1 VTHEPGWAIFCG
13 PGVPSAVTASMAGI
27 VVKPRARI
35 FHGHDWVYGSE
46 VLKTFGNAQAGEVIS
61 LKDGQDRSLGSAIY
75 NPRSQIVAR
84 RFSRRR
90 QELDR
95 DFFVRRISQAIACRE
110 KLGVLRNP
118 GRIVSS
124 ESDGLPGLIIDRY
137 GSHLV
142 LQTLTLAMDRRKEL
156 IVEVAKQLLSPSSII
171 ERNDAPIRKAEGLDL
186 VTGILYGEEPDG
198 VELESKGM
206 KFRVDLLRG
215 QKTGLYLDQ
224 MDNYEAVAG
233 LASGLRVLDCFSN
246 QGAFAIACAKA
257 GASAVTAVEISGASV
272 KLINENAHLNGVT
285 ITTEEAN
292 AFDYLSKQIR
302 ENVQFDLIILDP
314 PSFTKS
320 KESLNS
326 ARRGYKEIHLRA
338 LQLLPPDGCLATFS
352 CSHHVSRE
360 MFLQMIVDAS
370 VDAKRHLRILNYLSQ
385 PLDHPI
391 LPHIPETEYLKGYL
405 LQVLPGR

>member
-1 VTHEPGWAIFCG
+1 
-13 PGVPSAVTASMAGI
+13 MAGI

-46 VLKTFGNAQAGEVIS
+46 VLKTFGNPEPGDVIS

-75 NPRSQIVAR
+75 NPNSQIIAR
-84 RFSRRR
+84 RFSRRK

-95 DFFVRRISQAIACRE
+95 EFFERRISQALAARE
-110 KLGVLRNP
+110 KLGILRNP
-118 GRIVSS
+118 GRLVSS

-142 LQTLTLAMDRRKEL
+142 LQTLTLAMDRRKDL
-156 IVEVAKQLLSPSSII
+156 IAEVAKQLLSPTSIV
-171 ERNDAPIRKAEGLDL
+171 ERNDAPIRKAEGLAL
-186 VTGILYGEEPDG
+186 ITGFLFGEQQEQI
-198 VELESKGM
+198 ELEAKGIR
-206 KFRVDLLRG
+206 FHVDLLTG
-215 QKTGLYLDQ
+215 HKTGLYLDQ
-224 MDNYEAVAG
+224 LDNYETVAE
-233 LASGLRVLDCFSN
+233 LAGGMRVLDCFSN
-246 QGAFAIACAKA
+246 QGAFAVACAKA
-257 GASAVTAVEISGASV
+257 GASAVTAVEISGHQV
-272 KLINENAHLNGVT
+272 KLIKENAQLNGVP
-285 ITTEEAN
+285 ITTVEEN
-292 AFDYLSKQIR
+292 VFDYLSSQIR
-302 ENVQFDLIILDP
+302 ENAQFDLIILDP

-338 LQLLPPDGCLATFS
+338 LQLLSPNGYLATFS

-360 MFLQMIVDAS
+360 MFLEMIVDAS
-370 VDAKRHLRILNYLSQ
+370 VDAKRYVRIIKYLSQ
-385 PLDHPI
+385 PLDHPV

>member
-1 VTHEPGWAIFCG
+1 
-13 PGVPSAVTASMAGI
+13 MAGI
-27 VVKPRARI
+27 VIKPRARI
-35 FHGHDWVYGSE
+35 FHGHDWIYGSE
-46 VLKTFGNAQAGEVIS
+46 VLKTFGNPEPGEVIS

-75 NPRSQIVAR
+75 NPNSQIIAR

-90 QELDR
+90 QELDH
-95 DFFVRRISQAIACRE
+95 DFFVRRISQALASRE
-110 KLGVLRNP
+110 KLGALRNP

-137 GSHLV
+137 GIHLV
-142 LQTLTLAMDRRKEL
+142 LQTLTLAMDRRKAL
-156 IVEVAKQLLSPSSII
+156 IVEVAKQLLSPRSII
-171 ERNDAPIRKAEGLDL
+171 ERNDAPIRKAEKLEMATGLL
-186 VTGILYGEEPDG
+186 FGEHPGPITVEAKGIR
-198 VELESKGM
+198 
-206 KFRVDLLRG
+206 FNVDLLTG
-215 QKTGLYLDQ
+215 HKTGLYLDQ
-224 MDNYEAVAG
+224 LDNCQEVAE
-233 LASGLRVLDCFSN
+233 LADGMRVLDCFSN

-257 GASAVTAVEISGASV
+257 GASAVTAVEINGQLV
-272 KLINENAHLNGVT
+272 KSINENAQLNGVV

-292 AFDYLSKQIR
+292 AFDFLSNQIR

-320 KESLNS
+320 KESIDG

-338 LQLLPPDGCLATFS
+338 LQLLSPDGYLATFS

-360 MFLQMIVDAS
+360 MFLEMIVDAS
-370 VDAKRHLRILNYLSQ
+370 VDAKRHVRIVKYLSQ

>member
-1 VTHEPGWAIFCG
+1 
-13 PGVPSAVTASMAGI
+13 MAGI

-46 VLKTFGNAQAGEVIS
+46 VLKTFGNPQGGDVIS

-75 NPRSQIVAR
+75 NANSQIIAR
-84 RFSRRR
+84 RFSRRK
-90 QELDR
+90 QDLDQ
-95 DFFVRRISQAIACRE
+95 DFFVRRIGQAIASRE

-118 GRIVSS
+118 GRVVWS

-137 GSHLV
+137 GANLV
-142 LQTLTLAMDRRKEL
+142 LQTLTLAMDRRKDL
-156 IVEVAKQLLSPSSII
+156 IAEVAKQLLSPSSIV
-171 ERNDAPIRKAEGLDL
+171 ERNDAPIRKAEGLEM
-186 VTGILYGEEPDG
+186 VTGLLFGEPPG
-198 VELESKGM
+198 TIVLEAKGIR
-206 KFRVDLLRG
+206 FHVDLLTG
-215 QKTGLYLDQ
+215 HKTGLYLDQ
-224 MDNYEAVAG
+224 LDNYEAVAG
-233 LASGLRVLDCFSN
+233 LADGMRVLDCFSN

-257 GASAVTAVEISGASV
+257 GASAVTAVEISGHLV
-272 KLINENAHLNGVT
+272 KQIDENAQLNGVT
-285 ITTEEAN
+285 ITTQEAN
-292 AFDYLSKQIR
+292 AFDYLSNQIR

-338 LQLLPPDGCLATFS
+338 LQLLPPDGYLATFS

-360 MFLQMIVDAS
+360 MFLEMIVEAS
-370 VDAKRHLRILNYLSQ
+370 VDAKRHVRIIKYLSQ

-391 LPHIPETEYLKGYL
+391 LPHLPETEYLKGYL
-405 LQVLPGR
+405 LQALPGR

>member
-1 VTHEPGWAIFCG
+1 
-13 PGVPSAVTASMAGI
+13 MAGI

-46 VLKTFGNAQAGEVIS
+46 VLKTFGNPEPGDVIS

-75 NPRSQIVAR
+75 NPNSQIIAR
-84 RFSRRR
+84 RFSRRK

-95 DFFVRRISQAIACRE
+95 EFFERRISQALAARE
-110 KLGVLRNP
+110 KLGILRNP
-118 GRIVSS
+118 GRLVSS

-142 LQTLTLAMDRRKEL
+142 LQTLTLAMDRRKDL
-156 IVEVAKQLLSPSSII
+156 IVEVAKQLLSPTSIV
-171 ERNDAPIRKAEGLDL
+171 ERNDAPIRKAEGLAL
-186 VTGILYGEEPDG
+186 ITGFLFGEQLEQI
-198 VELESKGM
+198 ELEAKGIR
-206 KFRVDLLRG
+206 FHVDLLTG
-215 QKTGLYLDQ
+215 HKTGLYLDQ
-224 MDNYEAVAG
+224 LDNYETVAE
-233 LASGLRVLDCFSN
+233 LAGGMRVLDCFSN
-246 QGAFAIACAKA
+246 QGAFAVACAKA
-257 GASAVTAVEISGASV
+257 GASAVTAVEISGHQV
-272 KLINENAHLNGVT
+272 KLIKENAQLNGVP
-285 ITTEEAN
+285 ITTVEEN
-292 AFDYLSKQIR
+292 VFDYLSSQIR
-302 ENVQFDLIILDP
+302 ENAQFDLIILDP

-338 LQLLPPDGCLATFS
+338 LQLLSPNGYLATFS

-360 MFLQMIVDAS
+360 MFLEMIVDAS
-370 VDAKRHLRILNYLSQ
+370 VDAKRYVRIIKYLSQ
-385 PLDHPI
+385 PLDHPV

>member
-1 VTHEPGWAIFCG
+1 MG
-13 PGVPSAVTASMAGI
+13 GI

-46 VLKTFGNAQAGEVIS
+46 VLKTFGKPEPGDVIS

-75 NPRSQIVAR
+75 NPNSQIIAR

-90 QELDR
+90 QELDH
-95 DFFVRRISQAIACRE
+95 DFFVRRISQAVACRE
-110 KLGVLRNP
+110 KLGVLHNP
-118 GRIVSS
+118 GRVVWS

-137 GSHLV
+137 GWHLV

-156 IVEVAKQLLSPSSII
+156 IVEVAKQLLSPRSII
-171 ERNDAPIRKAEGLDL
+171 ERNDAPIRKAEGLDM
-186 VTGILYGEEPDG
+186 VTGLLFGEQPG
-198 VELESKGM
+198 TIALEARGIS
-206 KFRVDLLRG
+206 FQVDLLTG
-215 QKTGLYLDQ
+215 HKTGLYLDQ
-224 MDNYEAVAG
+224 LDNYEAVAK
-233 LASGLRVLDCFSN
+233 LAKGMRILDCFSN

-257 GASAVTAVEISGASV
+257 GASTVTAVEISGQLV
-272 KLINENAHLNGVT
+272 KLINENAQLNGVT

-292 AFDYLSKQIR
+292 VFDYLSKQIR

-320 KESLNS
+320 KESINS
-326 ARRGYKEIHLRA
+326 ALRGYKEIHLRA
-338 LQLLPPDGCLATFS
+338 LQLLPPDGYLATFS

-360 MFLQMIVDAS
+360 TFLEMIVDAS
-370 VDAKRHLRILNYLSQ
+370 VDAKRHVRIVKSLSQ

>member
-1 VTHEPGWAIFCG
+1 
-13 PGVPSAVTASMAGI
+13 MAGI

-46 VLKTFGNAQAGEVIS
+46 VLKTFGNPEPGDVIS

-75 NPRSQIVAR
+75 NPNSQIIAR
-84 RFSRRR
+84 RFSRRK
-90 QELDR
+90 QDLDR
-95 DFFVRRISQAIACRE
+95 DFFVRRISQAMAARE
-110 KLGVLRNP
+110 KLGILRNP

-137 GSHLV
+137 GLHLV

-156 IVEVAKQLLSPSSII
+156 IVEVAKQLLSPSSIV
-171 ERNDAPIRKAEGLDL
+171 ERNDAPIRKAEGLEL
-186 VTGILYGEEPDG
+186 VTGFLFGEQQERIA
-198 VELESKGM
+198 LEAKGIR
-206 KFRVDLLRG
+206 FHVDLLTG
-215 QKTGLYLDQ
+215 HKTGLYLDQ
-224 MDNYEAVAG
+224 LDNYETVAE
-233 LASGLRVLDCFSN
+233 LAGGMRVLDCFAN

-257 GASAVTAVEISGASV
+257 GASAVTAVEISGPLV
-272 KLINENAHLNGVT
+272 KLIHENAQLNGVT
-285 ITTEEAN
+285 IIAEEKN
-292 AFDYLSKQIR
+292 VFDYLSRQIR
-302 ENVQFDLIILDP
+302 ENAQFDLIILDP

-320 KESLNS
+320 KESLDS

-338 LQLLPPDGCLATFS
+338 LQLLPPNGYLATFS

-360 MFLQMIVDAS
+360 MFLEIIVEAS
-370 VDAKRHLRILNYLSQ
+370 VDAKRYVRIVKYLSQ
-385 PLDHPI
+385 PLDHPV

>member
-1 VTHEPGWAIFCG
+1 
-13 PGVPSAVTASMAGI
+13 MAGI

-35 FHGHDWVYGSE
+35 FHGHDWIYGSE
-46 VLKTFGNAQAGEVIS
+46 VLKTFGNPEAGDVIS

-75 NPRSQIVAR
+75 NPNSQIIAR
-84 RFSRRR
+84 RFSRRK
-90 QELDR
+90 QELDH
-95 DFFVRRISQAIACRE
+95 DFFVRRISQAIASRE

-118 GRIVSS
+118 GRVVWS

-137 GSHLV
+137 GLHLV
-142 LQTLTLAMDRRKEL
+142 LQTLTLAMDRRKDL
-156 IVEVAKQLLSPSSII
+156 IVEVVKQLLSPGSII
-171 ERNDAPIRKAEGLDL
+171 ERNDAPIRKAERLDL
-186 VTGILYGEEPDG
+186 VTGLLFGEQPG
-198 VELESKGM
+198 TIELEAKGIR
-206 KFRVDLLRG
+206 FHVDLMTG

-224 MDNYEAVAG
+224 LDNYEAVAK
-233 LASGLRVLDCFSN
+233 LADGRRVLDCFSN

-257 GASAVTAVEISGASV
+257 GASAVTAVEISGQLV
-272 KLINENAHLNGVT
+272 KLINENAQLNGVT

-292 AFDYLSKQIR
+292 VFDYLSAQIR

-314 PSFTKS
+314 PSFTKT
-320 KESLNS
+320 KESLTN

-338 LQLLPPDGCLATFS
+338 LQLLPPDGYLATFS

-360 MFLQMIVDAS
+360 MFLQMIVEAS
-370 VDAKRHLRILNYLSQ
+370 GDAKRHVRIIKYLSQ

>member
-1 VTHEPGWAIFCG
+1 
-13 PGVPSAVTASMAGI
+13 MAGI

-46 VLKTFGNAQAGEVIS
+46 VLKTFGKPEPGDVIS

-75 NPRSQIVAR
+75 NPNSQIIAR

-90 QELDR
+90 QELDH
-95 DFFVRRISQAIACRE
+95 DFFVRRISQAMASRE
-110 KLGVLRNP
+110 KLGALRNP
-118 GRIVSS
+118 GRVVWS
-124 ESDGLPGLIIDRY
+124 ESDGLPGLIIDQY
-137 GSHLV
+137 GQHLV

-156 IVEVAKQLLSPSSII
+156 IVEVAKQLLSPLSII
-171 ERNDAPIRKAEGLDL
+171 ERNDAPIRKAEGLEMVSGL
-186 VTGILYGEEPDG
+186 LFGEQPG
-198 VELESKGM
+198 TIALEAKGM
-206 KFRVDLLRG
+206 QFHVDLQTG
-215 QKTGLYLDQ
+215 HKTGLYLDQ
-224 MDNYEAVAG
+224 LDNYEAVAE
-233 LASGLRVLDCFSN
+233 LAAGMRVLDCFSN

-257 GASAVTAVEISGASV
+257 GASTVTAVEISGHLV
-272 KLINENAHLNGVT
+272 KLINENAQLNGVT

-292 AFDYLSKQIR
+292 VFDYLSKQIR
-302 ENVQFDLIILDP
+302 ESVQFDLIILDP

-320 KESLNS
+320 KESINS
-326 ARRGYKEIHLRA
+326 ALRGYKEIHLRA
-338 LQLLPPDGCLATFS
+338 LQLLPPDGYLATFS

-360 MFLQMIVDAS
+360 TFLEMIVDAS
-370 VDAKRHLRILNYLSQ
+370 VDAKRHVRIVKYLSQ

>member
-1 VTHEPGWAIFCG
+1 
-13 PGVPSAVTASMAGI
+13 MAGI

-46 VLKTFGNAQAGEVIS
+46 VLKTFGKPEAGDVIS
-61 LKDGQDRSLGSAIY
+61 LKDGQDRTLGSAIY
-75 NPRSQIVAR
+75 NPNSQIVAR

-90 QELDR
+90 QELDH

-118 GRIVSS
+118 GRIVWS
-124 ESDGLPGLIIDRY
+124 ESDGLPGVIIDRY
-137 GSHLV
+137 ELHLV

-171 ERNDAPIRKAEGLDL
+171 ERNDAPVRKAEGLDM
-186 VTGILYGEEPDG
+186 VTGLLFGEQPGMIALDA
-198 VELESKGM
+198 KGIR
-206 KFRVDLLRG
+206 FHVDLLTG
-215 QKTGLYLDQ
+215 HKTGLYLDQ
-224 MDNYEAVAG
+224 LDNYEAVAE
-233 LASGLRVLDCFSN
+233 LASGMRVLDCFSN

-257 GASAVTAVEISGASV
+257 GASTVTAVEISGQLV

-292 AFDYLSKQIR
+292 VFDYLSNQIR

-320 KESLNS
+320 KESINS
-326 ARRGYKEIHLRA
+326 ALRGYKEIHLRA
-338 LQLLPPDGCLATFS
+338 LQLLPPDGYLATFS
-352 CSHHVSRE
+352 CSHHISRE
-360 MFLQMIVDAS
+360 LFLEMIVDAS
-370 VDAKRHLRILNYLSQ
+370 VDAKRHVRIVKYLSQ

>member
-1 VTHEPGWAIFCG
+1 
-13 PGVPSAVTASMAGI
+13 MAGI

-46 VLKTFGNAQAGEVIS
+46 VLKTFGNPQPGDVIS

-75 NPRSQIVAR
+75 NPNSQIIAR
-84 RFSRRR
+84 RFSRRK

-95 DFFVRRISQAIACRE
+95 EFFERRISQASAARE
-110 KLGVLRNP
+110 KLGILRNP

-156 IVEVAKQLLSPSSII
+156 IVEVAKQLLSPASIV
-171 ERNDAPIRKAEGLDL
+171 ERNDAPIRKAEGLAL
-186 VTGILYGEEPDG
+186 ITGFLFGEQQEQI
-198 VELESKGM
+198 ELEAKGIR
-206 KFRVDLLRG
+206 FYVDLLTG
-215 QKTGLYLDQ
+215 HKTGLYLDQ
-224 MDNYEAVAG
+224 LDNYETVAE
-233 LASGLRVLDCFSN
+233 LAGGMRVLDCFSN
-246 QGAFAIACAKA
+246 QGAFAVACGKA
-257 GASAVTAVEISGASV
+257 GASAVTAVEISGHQV
-272 KLINENAHLNGVT
+272 KLIKENAQLNGVT
-285 ITTEEAN
+285 ITTVEEN
-292 AFDYLSKQIR
+292 VFDYLSSQIR
-302 ENVQFDLIILDP
+302 ENAQFDLIILDP

-338 LQLLPPDGCLATFS
+338 LQLLSPNGYLATFS

-360 MFLQMIVDAS
+360 MFLEMIVDAS
-370 VDAKRHLRILNYLSQ
+370 VDAKRYVRIVKFLSQ
-385 PLDHPI
+385 PLDHPV

>member
-1 VTHEPGWAIFCG
+1 
-13 PGVPSAVTASMAGI
+13 MAGI
-27 VVKPRARI
+27 IVKPRARI

-46 VLKTFGNAQAGEVIS
+46 VLKTFGNAEAGEVIS

-75 NPRSQIVAR
+75 NPKSQIVAR

-90 QELDR
+90 QELDH
-95 DFFVRRISQAIACRE
+95 DFFMRRISQAIVSRE
-110 KLGVLRNP
+110 KLGILRNP

-124 ESDGLPGLIIDRY
+124 ESDGLPGVIIDRY
-137 GSHLV
+137 GPHLV

-171 ERNDAPIRKAEGLDL
+171 ERNDAPIRKAEGLDP
-186 VTGILYGEEPDG
+186 VTGMLFGKQPGRI
-198 VELESKGM
+198 ELVWKGM
-206 KFRVDLLRG
+206 RFHVDLLTG
-215 QKTGLYLDQ
+215 QKTGFYLDQ
-224 MDNYEAVAG
+224 LDNYGAVAE
-233 LASGLRVLDCFSN
+233 LAAGMRVLDCFSN

-257 GASAVTAVEISGASV
+257 AASAVTAVEINGASV
-272 KLINENAHLNGVT
+272 KLINENAHVNEVT

-292 AFDYLSKQIR
+292 VFDYLSHQNR
-302 ENVQFDLIILDP
+302 QNGEFDLIILDP

-338 LQLLPPDGCLATFS
+338 LQLLPPEGYLATFS

-360 MFLQMIVDAS
+360 MFLEMIVDAS
-370 VDAKRHLRILNYLSQ
+370 VDAKHHVRVLKYLSQ

-391 LPHIPETEYLKGYL
+391 LPHIPETEYLKGYI